1 MRKDINAMIETFL
14 NRGMDSSERIN
25 LYKEAWALFKEHPI
39 FGVGKGYVGTNIE
52 PNAMGVYWFHS
63 TIMQVLA
70 CMGIVGLVAYIYYYW
85 VRLKILFTHINNSFN
100 LFILAVWVGFEGYSL
115 INPNTFMAY
124 PFMMLIIVMTLL
136 LERVRYTTNNRATAY
151 SNAPF
156 A

>member
-1 MRKDINAMIETFL
+1 MINTL
-14 NRGMDSSERIN
+14 LDRGIDSSERIE
-25 LYKEAWALFKEHPI
+25 LYKEAWTLFKEHPI
-39 FGVGKGYVGTNIE
+39 FGVGKGYVGSIIE
-52 PNAMGVYWFHS
+52 PNAMNVYWFHS

-85 VRLKILFTHINNSFN
+85 VRLKILFEHINHSFN

-136 LERVRYTTNNRATAY
+136 LERVQKDFCGY
-151 SNAPF
+151 SVKRKRK
-156 A
+156 